1 MRNSSLEKGLEVS
14 AKGTENSKNSYTTDN
29 GGRKQKNIQ
38 SRVTWSYL
46 AKGHLDLLISNP

>member
-14 AKGTENSKNSYTTDN
+14 ANGTEQSYTTDN

-38 SRVTWSYL
+38 SRVPWSYL